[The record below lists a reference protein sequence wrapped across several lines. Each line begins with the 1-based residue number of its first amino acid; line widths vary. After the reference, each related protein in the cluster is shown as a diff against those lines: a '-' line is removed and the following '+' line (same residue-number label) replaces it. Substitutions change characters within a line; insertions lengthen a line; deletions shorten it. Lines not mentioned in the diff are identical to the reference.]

1 MSKISP
7 NIWEYPSDM
16 WKLFR
21 KETPL
26 GKALALALQE
36 SYTKGHMDD
45 QLAKTCLTGFDKA
58 VVKVIRSTNNNVEQ
72 LEFSAKCLANYRI
85 NDSQLHASSEY
96 WLKEVEVSLNV
107 KPKVLQMG
115 WLRDKSLCD
124 RGFAKQ
130 HSQVPER
137 EVTRRLNL
145 MKHNYIKIHLA
156 SVRAIKLVVDNPFK
170 GGNVKISS
178 QPQSRFGVKTDEFG
192 DRYLHQHIRD
202 NIDPYREFVYVEKIE
217 RLAQSCGKEPQR
229 LYQEQEEN
237 NVPHRYRN
245 SNTFKR
251 HRDSNSNLGQVTSRE
266 GTKAKVPSGVTN
278 RSTTKGPSVRSTPK
292 HIRGPINLK
301 PGPSATPKQAVRE
314 AKDRDPGTVK
324 SRFDSD
330 DSEDVPLSSYREE
343 QERLLLAHKE
353 KKRKEMT
360 TDSDDILNSLTASS
374 KSLSI
379 RETAKATKPKP
390 KTFVKDEI
398 VIECYITRNVKGK
411 TKTGEDTWRTNTLVF
426 KLDETPHRTKESF
439 DELEDT
445 INVRVCVTGSSS
457 KNRNKTKN
465 NKHQT
470 TVLSVD
476 DGSGKEMVRYTSDNC
491 YLFSFDHVDVIRESA
506 LKAIAV
512 LMEKTDPD
520 EDEKE
525 RQSEFKQW
533 TEDLD
538 KQIQLAKDFLK
549 RKESE
554 GGQLS
559 ALAELTNPTHI
570 PTKKEEEQKR
580 LMLEKR
586 LFEEQRKEEENQR
599 KEEGRQRK
607 ENLVKVMAAKLS
619 GLTGLTIT
627 KRNPT
632 VKEKQDR
639 LQSAEKEKKRE
650 DTRDSDCNVE
660 SVTAASK
667 ALKPT
672 AGKQDSSVEILS
684 SSDVE
689 MKEPGDEEVWI
700 KEPKVKQEILLVEDN
715 GSADS
720 EENEG
725 ETNRD
730 SPPALKISEVKSLQ
744 TGRALRSS
752 SDSSS

>member
-1 MSKISP
+1 M
-7 NIWEYPSDM
+7 
-16 WKLFR
+16 
-21 KETPL
+21 
-26 GKALALALQE
+26 
-36 SYTKGHMDD
+36 
-45 QLAKTCLTGFDKA
+45 
-58 VVKVIRSTNNNVEQ
+58 
-72 LEFSAKCLANYRI
+72 
-85 NDSQLHASSEY
+85 
-96 WLKEVEVSLNV
+96 
-107 KPKVLQMG
+107 
-115 WLRDKSLCD
+115 
-124 RGFAKQ
+124 
-130 HSQVPER
+130 
-137 EVTRRLNL
+137 
-145 MKHNYIKIHLA
+145 
-156 SVRAIKLVVDNPFK
+156 
-170 GGNVKISS
+170 
-178 QPQSRFGVKTDEFG
+178 
-192 DRYLHQHIRD
+192 
-202 NIDPYREFVYVEKIE
+202 EKIE

-360 TDSDDILNSLTASS
+360 TDSDDILNSVTSAS
-374 KSLSI
+374 KSLSL
-379 RETAKATKPKP
+379 RETPKATKPKP

-457 KNRNKTKN
+457 KNRK
-465 NKHQT
+465 T

-549 RKESE
+549 RNESE
-554 GGQLS
+554 GGELS

-570 PTKKEEEQKR
+570 PTKKEEEER
-580 LMLEKR
+580 LLLEKS
-586 LFEEQRKEEENQR
+586 LFEEEEKRRKEEEKHRKEEERQRKEEE
-599 KEEGRQRK
+599 RQRK
-607 ENLVKVMAAKLS
+607 VEEKRQKKL
-619 GLTGLTIT
+619 LEPVT
-627 KRNPT
+627 KTP
-632 VKEKQDR
+632 
-639 LQSAEKEKKRE
+639 
-650 DTRDSDCNVE
+650 
-660 SVTAASK
+660 
-667 ALKPT
+667 KPT
-672 AGKQDSSVEILS
+672 PKKQVCML
-684 SSDVE
+684 
-689 MKEPGDEEVWI
+689 
-700 KEPKVKQEILLVEDN
+700 
-715 GSADS
+715 
-720 EENEG
+720 
-725 ETNRD
+725 TF
-730 SPPALKISEVKSLQ
+730 
-744 TGRALRSS
+744 
-752 SDSSS
+752 